1 MMTFDPA
8 KIEKITIRTLKKFK
22 KAGIKLTVLTA
33 YDYPT
38 ALILDRVGVE
48 VVLVGDTLNTVF
60 CGRENNLSAT
70 LDQMI
75 YHASIVKR
83 GTRRALLVGDM
94 PFMSFQAD
102 PGEAVRNAG
111 RFLSEAG
118 TNCVKVEGGL
128 EILPTIERIINA
140 GIPVMGHLGLTPQ
153 SVHRFGGYIVR
164 GRKPEVRQYLL
175 ESARALEET
184 GCFALVLESIP
195 ADLGMEITGT
205 VEIPTIGIG
214 AGPHCDGQVL
224 VIYDLLG
231 LTDGFK
237 PKFLRK
243 YENFAERMEKAVSRF
258 MQDVRSGDFPS
269 GEESYD

>member
-1 MMTFDPA
+1 MTFDPA
-8 KIEKITIRTLKKFK
+8 KIEKISIRTLKKFK

-48 VVLVGDTLNTVF
+48 VVLIGDTLNTVF

-83 GTRRALLVGDM
+83 GISRALLVGDM

-175 ESARALEET
+175 QSARALEET

-195 ADLGMEITGT
+195 AELGEEITGT

-269 GEESYD
+269 DRESYE